1 MRQTPKRRTFWF
13 HRGLN
18 YEIRIIL
25 AGEEYPSLM
34 SMVNRAMAVE
44 KEVTLGA
51 ERLRTKRRRACHQSH
66 LNMLGQNS
74 QVHQEDDYQDDQ
86 NRQHIGQTLE
96 QYTEMTPTLKNSA
109 LEEIMMKCRSCRQR
123 AHKRAECPGRKALGK
138 KKPAKKLRK
147 KDKQH
152 GKRRKP
158 LHQDLGGTPPGVK
171 DASPLPHQN
180 NLQSNSSKLSKNLE
194 RDHYNSQQPRLDN
207 TTESATISY
216 FACNKVG
223 HKASYCPEK
232 KKNRMPGPA
241 SGSASKSAQASRT
254 IDRCR
259 LTHLTGRETRDA
271 PYAMIGEFS
280 SKTSS
285 FNIAIVRLQSFCSLK
300 LWKPLISRTRFFCGE
315 SL

>member
-1 MRQTPKRRTFWF
+1 
-13 HRGLN
+13 
-18 YEIRIIL
+18 
-25 AGEEYPSLM
+25 
-34 SMVNRAMAVE
+34 
-44 KEVTLGA
+44 
-51 ERLRTKRRRACHQSH
+51 
-66 LNMLGQNS
+66 ML
-74 QVHQEDDYQDDQ
+74 
-86 NRQHIGQTLE
+86 
-96 QYTEMTPTLKNSA
+96 
-109 LEEIMMKCRSCRQR
+109 KCRSCRQR
-123 AHKRAECPGRKALGK
+123 GHKRVECPWRKALRK
-138 KKPAKKLRK
+138 KKPAKKVCK

-171 DASPLPHQN
+171 DASQLPHQN

-207 TTESATISY
+207 TTESATIIC

-254 IDRCR
+254 TDRWR
-259 LTHLTGRETRDA
+259 LTHLTGQEIRDA
-271 PYAMIGEFS
+271 PHAMTGELS

-285 FNIAIVRLQSFCSLK
+285 FDIIAARLQKVFVLRNLK
-300 LWKPLISRTRFFCGE
+300 NP
-315 SL
+315 